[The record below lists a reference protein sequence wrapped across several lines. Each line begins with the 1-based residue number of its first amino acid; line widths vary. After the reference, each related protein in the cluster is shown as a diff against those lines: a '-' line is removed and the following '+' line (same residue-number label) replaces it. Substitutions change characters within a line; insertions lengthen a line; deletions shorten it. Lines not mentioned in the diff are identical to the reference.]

1 MKKTK
6 IKRKNNLIYLF
17 GLSLIILGLF
27 LFFRDFYN
35 EKEQE
40 QLEKTSIKEYY
51 DNVKIKESEITY
63 ENKSAETQKKTTPKK
78 NKKIDYVAVLKIP
91 KINLTKGLVNKD
103 NPLNNVKYG
112 IEILANSSMPDK
124 EKTNLILASH
134 SGTASISYFDKLDKL
149 KINDKVFIDYENKT
163 YTYNVVNIYDVIK
176 NGKVNLLY
184 NKNKNNLIL
193 ITCRR
198 NTNKQIVV
206 ICELEKIESIA

>member
-1 MKKTK
+1 MEK
-6 IKRKNNLIYLF
+6 IKRKIKNNLIFAF
-17 GLSLIILGLF
+17 GLLLIILGLF
-27 LFFRDFYN
+27 LLFKDYYSELEEEQI
-35 EKEQE
+35 EKD
-40 QLEKTSIKEYY
+40 SIKEYY
-51 DNVKIKESEITY
+51 DNVELKESEITY
-63 ENKSAETQKKTTPKK
+63 ENKSIEKEKKTTSKK

-91 KINLTKGLVNKD
+91 KINLTKGLVSQD
-103 NPLNNVKYG
+103 DHLNNVKYG

-149 KINDKVFIDYENKT
+149 KITDKVFIDYKNKT
-163 YTYNVVNIYDVIK
+163 YAYNVVNIYDVIK
-176 NGKVNLLY
+176 NGKANLIY

-206 ICELEKIESIA
+206 ICELEEIK

>member
-1 MKKTK
+1 MEK
-6 IKRKNNLIYLF
+6 IKRKIKNNLIFVF
-17 GLSLIILGLF
+17 GLLLIILGLF
-27 LFFRDFYN
+27 LLFKDYYSELEEEQI
-35 EKEQE
+35 EKD
-40 QLEKTSIKEYY
+40 SIKEYY
-51 DNVKIKESEITY
+51 DNVELKESEITY
-63 ENKSAETQKKTTPKK
+63 ENKSIEKEKKTTSKK

-91 KINLTKGLVNKD
+91 KINLTKGLVSQD
-103 NPLNNVKYG
+103 DPLNNVKYG

-149 KINDKVFIDYENKT
+149 KITDKVFIDYKNKT
-163 YTYNVVNIYDVIK
+163 YAYNVVNIYDVIK
-176 NGKVNLLY
+176 NGKANLIY

-206 ICELEKIESIA
+206 ICELEEIK